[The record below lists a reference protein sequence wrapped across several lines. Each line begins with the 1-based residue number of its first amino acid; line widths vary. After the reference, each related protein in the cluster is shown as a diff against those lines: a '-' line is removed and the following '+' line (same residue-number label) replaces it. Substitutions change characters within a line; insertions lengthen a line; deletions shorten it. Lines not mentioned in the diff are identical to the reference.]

1 MDARYDESLSAMLS
15 ASLSMS
21 GLGPT
26 INSEQASALL
36 ACSEAHVE
44 KMAECGR
51 LPGTK
56 FGRGWIFVTAQLL
69 HHVITE
75 CAGNLRAIGADPAE
89 FTTSTSQPPTVLE
102 QPSSPLPTE
111 PQQSPKRRGR
121 PRRPLSDAPWFNQTP
136 VTATASNAPPAGT
149 DFSQS
154 KMSASSEPRKL
165 K

>member
-26 INSEQASALL
+26 INSEQAAALL
-36 ACSEAHVE
+36 ACSEGHVE

-56 FGRGWIFVTAQLL
+56 FGRRWIFVTAQLL
-69 HHVITE
+69 HHVVTE
-75 CAGNLRAIGADPAE
+75 CAENLRVIGAAE
-89 FTTSTSQPPTVLE
+89 FTTGTSQPPTVLE

-111 PQQSPKRRGR
+111 PQWSPKRRGR
-121 PRRPLSDAPWFNQTP
+121 PRRPLSDAPWFDQTP
-136 VTATASNAPPAGT
+136 LAESAPNEPPAGT
-149 DFSQS
+149 GLPQS